1 MHLSPRL
8 PSVLVSAL
16 FAYAGISHA
25 SEPTP
30 VLELANAPGFTER
43 YAGNTQVNGQFLS
56 GLSYVSGLPTGAFKD
71 LKVAFIRRDDAAPQ
85 TLCVR
90 LTSDDGR
97 YWAANM
103 YRATGLFSVPPRVPI
118 PTKYQEQ
125 LDLYGANSL
134 LMLATVAT
142 DCAETAE
149 KIYVPGII
157 GQSDEEQLLLAHVN
171 VSQSKVLA
179 RLEAEDHSVL
189 QSGSCKKP
197 AGGPRVTYSHIC
209 QVAIPAAARGKPVKL
224 VIGVKGLT
232 GQATEQRYAIHVD

>member
-1 MHLSPRL
+1 MHFAPRL
-8 PSVLVSAL
+8 FSVLLSSL
-16 FAYAGISHA
+16 FAHAGVSLA

-56 GLSYVSGLPTGAFKD
+56 GLSYVSGRPTGAFKD
-71 LKVAFIRRDDAAPQ
+71 LKLAFVRRDDAAPQ

-118 PTKYQEQ
+118 PTKYRDQ

-134 LMLATVAT
+134 LMLATVAN
-142 DCAETAE
+142 DCGETAQ

-157 GQSDEEQLLLAHVN
+157 GESNEEQLLLAHVN

-179 RLEAEDHSVL
+179 RLEAEDKSIL

-197 AGGPRVTYSHIC
+197 IGGPRVTYSHIC
-209 QVAIPAAARGKPVKL
+209 QVAIPTEARGKHVKL

>member
-1 MHLSPRL
+1 MHFAPRL
-8 PSVLVSAL
+8 FSVLLSSL
-16 FAYAGISHA
+16 FAHAGVSLA

-30 VLELANAPGFTER
+30 VLELANASGFTER

-56 GLSYVSGLPTGAFKD
+56 GLSYVSGRPTGAFKD
-71 LKVAFIRRDDAAPQ
+71 LKLAFVRRDDAAPQ

-103 YRATGLFSVPPRVPI
+103 YRATGLFNVPPRVPI
-118 PTKYQEQ
+118 PTKYRDQ

-134 LMLATVAT
+134 LMLATVAN
-142 DCAETAE
+142 DCGDTAQ

-157 GQSDEEQLLLAHVN
+157 GESDEEQLLLAHVN

-179 RLEAEDHSVL
+179 RLEAEDKSVL

-197 AGGPRVTYSHIC
+197 IGGPRVTYSHIC
-209 QVAIPAAARGKPVKL
+209 QVAIPAEARGKHVKL

-232 GQATEQRYAIHVD
+232 GQATEQRYAIHVE